1 MRGET
6 IMTEL
11 RRRMIED
18 LALAGYSP
26 KTQKSYLDAVRK
38 LAKYY
43 MRSPDLL
50 SEEEIRQFFLYL
62 INRKKAAK
70 STVTIYLCG
79 IKFFFEKTL
88 GRLWPVFDLVR
99 PRRSKKLPVV
109 LSREEVRAVL
119 KRIKHPVLHMALTT
133 MYACGLRISEAV
145 LLTLKDIDGD
155 RHQLW
160 VRCGKGGK
168 DRAVPLPDHVLKLLR
183 SHYKNHGNGGTWLF
197 PQKQGHIGTDILQD
211 VFKLALHETGITKS
225 ATPHTLRH
233 SYATHLLENGEDI
246 TTLQKILGHADISTT
261 KIYLHLTSRIS
272 ERLDKNLNELM
283 CDL

>member
-1 MRGET
+1 
-6 IMTEL
+6 MTEL

-26 KTQKSYLDAVRK
+26 KTQRSYLDAVRK
-38 LAKYY
+38 LAKHY
-43 MRSPDLL
+43 MRSPDQL

-62 INRKKAAK
+62 INRRKAAK

-88 GRLWPVFDLVR
+88 GRLWPVFELVR

-119 KRIKHPVLHMALTT
+119 KRIKHPVIRMALTA
-133 MYACGLRISEAV
+133 MYACGLRISEAAR
-145 LLTLKDIDGD
+145 LTVRDIDGD

-183 SHYKNHGNGGTWLF
+183 SHYKSHCNGGIWLF
-197 PQKQGHIGTDILQD
+197 PQRQGYISTETLQD
-211 VFKLALHETGITKS
+211 AFKQALHETGIKKS

-272 ERLDKNLNELM
+272 ERLDKSLNVLM
-283 CDL
+283 SDL

>member
-1 MRGET
+1 
-6 IMTEL
+6 MTEL

-26 KTQKSYLDAVRK
+26 KTQRSYLDAVRK
-38 LAKYY
+38 LAKHY
-43 MRSPDLL
+43 MRSPDRL
-50 SEEEIRQFFLYL
+50 SEEEVRQFFLYL
-62 INRKKAAK
+62 INRRKAAK

-79 IKFFFEKTL
+79 IKFFFERTL

-109 LSREEVRAVL
+109 LSWEEVRSVL
-119 KRIKHPVLHMALTT
+119 KLIQHPVIRMALTI

-145 LLTLKDIDGD
+145 RLTVRDIDGD

-168 DRAVPLPDHVLKLLR
+168 DRAAPLPDHVLKLLR

-197 PQKQGHIGTDILQD
+197 PQKQCHISTDTLQD
-211 VFKLALHETGITKS
+211 AFKLALVEAGIKKS

-261 KIYLHLTSRIS
+261 KIYLHLTSKIS

-283 CDL
+283 SDL

>member
-1 MRGET
+1 
-6 IMTEL
+6 MTEL
-11 RRRMIED
+11 RRRMMED

-26 KTQKSYLDAVRK
+26 KTQRSYLDAVRK
-38 LAKYY
+38 LAKHY

-50 SEEEIRQFFLYL
+50 SEEEVRQFFLYL
-62 INRKKAAK
+62 INRRKAAK

-99 PRRSKKLPVV
+99 PKRSKKLPVV
-109 LSREEVRAVL
+109 LSREEVRAIL
-119 KRIKHPVLHMALTT
+119 KRIKHPVIRMALTA
-133 MYACGLRISEAV
+133 MYACGLRISEAAR
-145 LLTLKDIDGD
+145 LTVRDIDGD

-168 DRAVPLPDHVLKLLR
+168 DRAIPLPDHVLKLLR
-183 SHYKNHGNGGTWLF
+183 SHYKNHGNDGTWLF

-211 VFKLALHETGITKS
+211 AFKLALHETGIKKS

-272 ERLDKNLNELM
+272 ERLNKSLNELM
-283 CDL
+283 SDL

>member
-1 MRGET
+1 
-6 IMTEL
+6 MTEL
-11 RRRMIED
+11 RRRMMED

-26 KTQKSYLDAVRK
+26 KTQRSYLDAVRK
-38 LAKYY
+38 LAKHY
-43 MRSPDLL
+43 MRSPDQL
-50 SEEEIRQFFLYL
+50 SEEEVRQFFLYL

-109 LSREEVRAVL
+109 LSREEVREVL
-119 KRIKHPVLHMALTT
+119 KRVKHPVLHMALTA

-145 LLTLKDIDGD
+145 RLTVSDIDGD

-183 SHYKNHGNGGTWLF
+183 SHYKNHGNGGIWLF

-211 VFKLALHETGITKS
+211 AFKQALHEAGIKKS

-246 TTLQKILGHADISTT
+246 TTLQKILGHADFSTT
-261 KIYLHLTSRIS
+261 KIYLHLTSTIS

-283 CDL
+283 SDL

>member
-1 MRGET
+1 
-6 IMTEL
+6 
-11 RRRMIED
+11 
-18 LALAGYSP
+18 
-26 KTQKSYLDAVRK
+26 
-38 LAKYY
+38 
-43 MRSPDLL
+43 MRSPDKL

-62 INRKKAAK
+62 INRRKAAK

-119 KRIKHPVLHMALTT
+119 KLIKHPVIRMALTT

-145 LLTLKDIDGD
+145 QLTVKDIDGD

-183 SHYKNHGNGGTWLF
+183 SHYKNFGNGGTWLF
-197 PQKQGHIGTDILQD
+197 PQKEWHIGTDTLQD
-211 VFKLALHETGITKS
+211 AFKQALVEAAIKKS

-246 TTLQKILGHADISTT
+246 TTLQKILGYADISTT
-261 KIYLHLTSRIS
+261 KIYLHLTSKIS
-272 ERLDKNLNELM
+272 EHLGKNLNELM
-283 CDL
+283 SDL

>member
-1 MRGET
+1 M
-6 IMTEL
+6 M
-11 RRRMIED
+11 ED

-26 KTQKSYLDAVRK
+26 KTQRSYLDAVRK
-38 LAKYY
+38 LAKHY

-50 SEEEIRQFFLYL
+50 SEEEVRQFFLYL
-62 INRKKAAK
+62 INKRKAAK
-70 STVTIYLCG
+70 STITIYLCG

-88 GRLWPVFDLVR
+88 GRLWPVFNLVR

-119 KRIKHPVLHMALTT
+119 KRIKHPVVRMALTA

-145 LLTLKDIDGD
+145 RLTVKDIDGD

-183 SHYKNHGNGGTWLF
+183 SHYKSHGNGGTWLF
-197 PQKQGHIGTDILQD
+197 PQKQVHIGTDILQD
-211 VFKLALHETGITKS
+211 AFKLALHETGIKKN

-233 SYATHLLENGEDI
+233 YAEFRIMPSRRGI
-246 TTLQKILGHADISTT
+246 TTL
-261 KIYLHLTSRIS
+261 
-272 ERLDKNLNELM
+272 NPLNRRYPHYV
-283 CDL
+283 

>member
-1 MRGET
+1 
-6 IMTEL
+6 MTEL
-11 RRRMIED
+11 RRRMMED

-26 KTQKSYLDAVRK
+26 KTQRSYLDAVRK
-38 LAKYY
+38 LAKHY

-50 SEEEIRQFFLYL
+50 SEEEVRQFFLYL
-62 INRKKAAK
+62 INRRKAAK

-99 PRRSKKLPVV
+99 PKRSKKLPVV
-109 LSREEVRAVL
+109 LSREEVRAIL
-119 KRIKHPVLHMALTT
+119 KRIKHPVIRMALTA
-133 MYACGLRISEAV
+133 MYACGLRISEAAR
-145 LLTLKDIDGD
+145 LTVRDIDGD

-168 DRAVPLPDHVLKLLR
+168 DRAIPLPDHVLKLLR
-183 SHYKNHGNGGTWLF
+183 SHYKNHGNDGTWLC

-211 VFKLALHETGITKS
+211 AFKLALHETGIKKS

-272 ERLDKNLNELM
+272 ERLNKSLNELM
-283 CDL
+283 SDL